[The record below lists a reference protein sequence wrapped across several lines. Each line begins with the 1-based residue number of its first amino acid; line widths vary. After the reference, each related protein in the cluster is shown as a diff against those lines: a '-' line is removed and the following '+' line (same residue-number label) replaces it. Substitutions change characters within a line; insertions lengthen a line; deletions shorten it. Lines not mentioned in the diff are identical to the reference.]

1 MPEVASQ
8 TLDFV
13 GRELN
18 LTLAEAR
25 TALENYV
32 EQPDNVTLL
41 ERCTQDLHQVQ
52 GVLRVLEIYG
62 AALLAEEMEQVA
74 SYLLATATE
83 RKSQA
88 ESLDALMRA
97 MVQLPSYL
105 ERVLAGGRDLA
116 LVLLPL
122 LNDLRAVRGSALL
135 SEGTLLLLNLKSDK
149 QAQPIAAAPGE
160 PPLTV
165 EQWARRLRARFQV
178 GLIGWIRGERT
189 EQNLDILAAVAQ
201 KIEQIATRQ
210 PVFQLWWVIGAV
222 IEALQ
227 ENGIE
232 GGVSVKRL
240 LGLGDREIRR
250 LYEQGEA
257 RYSQSPSVELLNNLL
272 YYVGRAESSGP
283 RVTAVR
289 ASFRL
294 SELLPVDEGIEQ
306 ERENLSAPSVK
317 LMQTVA
323 AAIREDLSKVKDVLD
338 IFVRRGAG
346 QPKEL
351 APQVEL
357 LRKIGDTLGVLGLGE
372 LRARVQ
378 SETERLDKIVS
389 GEIKADEAT
398 LVDIAATLIG
408 VEDRLDDGLV
418 GMIRPKTD
426 ELSTEP
432 NEDVEFQQ
440 VQSAVLR
447 ECILNLAR
455 IKEAITQNVGG
466 TLDAAGLDSW
476 QELIRG
482 IKAGLLMLGKTR
494 AVEVIEAVTTQ
505 LKRVMQPG
513 GRVLPPGFM
522 DRMADAI
529 VSVEYYMETLQ
540 AGRSDPW
547 YMLDNAQAC
556 VQALEHTATPAV
568 PTVPALDPSA
578 FAKTVQ
584 ISTVGGAVV
593 DLSDPAVTQVGGNA
607 AIPPVIPPSR
617 TSVVRALQ
625 ESADPELVKLFIEEA
640 HEELVKI
647 QRHFPA
653 WDQNPMD
660 RESLVTVRR
669 SFHTLKGSGRMVG
682 ARELGEFAWSIENLL
697 NRVLDN
703 TLTRTPAIVNVL
715 REAVAALPELIEQL
729 ENGHKPRVDMSEIA
743 SRAHALAAGKQ
754 PTTTARAVAAADSPP
769 EAAAPEPVA
778 SSNTATVAI
787 GNFPGAPQGVTRSSP
802 SDDVADPNSMSSTFS
817 ATMAAPVGAFTGGP
831 ALSASVS
838 GGGSAAAADAQPTAP
853 VNSATNGGT
862 PAGSGATPPAVPPS
876 VAAAPPPRP
885 VAPPAPAPVTI
896 SSPPPPV
903 AQPVAPVVAAP
914 PPVAPPVVR
923 AAPPPPPPPEPAK
936 PAGLD
941 DVLREIYARETN
953 THVATVRAY
962 LEREAGL
969 AEPHALPEDVY
980 RACHTLSGSSKMAQA
995 RHGTRVA
1002 EPLDHWLRRAFSSG
1016 LGLTKQDL
1024 GLLADCMVAMESVAT
1039 HLDEPTGYFV
1049 NHWSLQE
1056 RIAAADKALD
1066 QRIAAATA
1074 ARAAQEAA
1082 AEESIS
1088 MEAPPEEE
1096 QEPTDDAGDFD
1107 PEVAAI
1113 FTEEA
1118 TELIEASEQAL
1129 GDWRSEP
1136 GSAEYR
1142 SGLKR
1147 PLHTL
1152 KGGARMAGIMAMGD
1166 LSHELE
1172 TLVMQVDNGSV
1183 APNEALFETVQASL
1197 DELARMRELV
1207 ANGRRVSP
1215 ARAMIARIQSL
1226 SKPKSAQPGGAPT
1239 APARGAPAGATPARA
1254 APQTPAAGVPGAMQ
1268 QGSAPGS
1275 PPFFSEPDEPAAA
1288 EFDAEAAKFAAEIP
1302 ELAPHIPAAPAQ
1314 PELEP
1319 SGNDSFGLSEDSA
1332 ATVEREAPEFN
1343 LPPEFVELSADA
1355 GSISVEEGG
1364 LEVGEANL
1372 EADASGLE
1380 VGESGIEVGEG
1391 GLEVDEGGI
1400 EVSEGETPS
1409 EALLEFGAGL
1419 QTGEPGNAQPGTGQL
1434 EVSQSEMGQPSIGQF
1449 EAGAGESIEL
1459 SSELPS
1465 EEADAGQ
1472 PETGQ
1477 PEMGQPVIDQPWGHE
1492 SAAAPWPAH
1501 LTSDDSD
1508 PNALTSKVASIDA
1521 ANAHAFLNSEPNT
1534 EESAGGS
1541 SQGDFPGV
1549 ASFHSDAAAAQ
1560 APEGAEFNPNS
1571 AAPTAYEEIS
1581 AFGGPTEAAAEV
1593 GLSPDSS
1600 VGTADPGIVVV
1611 EEAPVFDALPAVEV
1625 AAPEIE
1631 RLSATGI
1638 HTAPIEESVASAP
1651 EPAAPAVSRSVSIS
1665 FERRSEP
1672 RNNDDGLLPPAP
1684 VPPGREP
1691 VAPIE
1696 RQEMARVDAELLDQ
1710 LLNIS
1715 GEASIA
1721 RSRLEQQLGSFDFN
1735 LGELSRTVTRLKEQL
1750 RSLEIETEA
1759 QILHRHEDEG
1769 SHRSEFDPLE
1779 LDRYSSIQQFSRALA
1794 ETANDVAS
1802 IQQLL
1807 ENQAKD
1813 TQSLLQQ
1820 QARTITELQNG
1831 LMRTRM
1837 VPFQRHVQRLARIVR
1852 QAASDTGKRAELI
1865 VEGASGELDR
1875 QVLERMLPPFEHMLR
1890 NAVVHGIEKPED
1902 RIRAGKPEAGR
1913 IVLELHREGAEVM
1926 VRLVDDGSGMNLKAI
1941 RSKGLSLGLIAPGQA
1956 ISDEDAMQLILEPGF
1971 STAGAITQQAGRG
1984 VGMDVVATEIKR
1996 LGGALHMETKAG
2008 EGTVFTIRL
2017 PFTLAISHALVVRT
2031 GEEFYALPL
2040 PTVEGVLRLSKAEV
2054 TAHLGKDAAA
2064 FDYGGQKYRFQH
2076 LATFVSLEPSPLPE
2090 QDVTIP
2096 VVLVR
2101 AGEHSTGLVADE
2113 LVGSR
2118 EIVVKSVGPQISSIR
2133 GISGATIL
2141 GDGRIVIILDIG
2153 ALVRAEW
2160 RTRPAAP
2167 VVPKEKTDKRVF
2179 AMVVDDSITV
2189 RRVTQRLLERNGMRV
2204 LTARDGM
2211 DAVALLQD
2219 NIPDIILLDIEMPR
2233 MDGYEV
2239 AAHVRNDPR
2248 LKDVP
2253 IIMITSRVGEKH
2265 RARAIELGVDDYLG
2279 KPYQEAQL
2287 LEAIGPLV
2295 ERRRVASG
2303 SHLYAAE
2310 LG

>member
-227 ENGIE
+227 ESGIE

-357 LRKIGDTLGVLGLGE
+357 LRKIGDTLGVLGLGD

-378 SETERLDKIVS
+378 GETERLDKIVA

-440 VQSAVLR
+440 VQAAVLR

-476 QELIRG
+476 HELMRG

-494 AVEVIEAVTTQ
+494 AVEVIEGVTSQ

-513 GRVLPPGFM
+513 GRTLPPGFL

-568 PTVPALDPSA
+568 PTVPPLDPST

-584 ISTVGGAVV
+584 ISTVGGTIV
-593 DLSDPAVTQVGGNA
+593 DVGDPGAATHVGANVDV
-607 AIPPVIPPSR
+607 PPVISISR

-647 QRHFPA
+647 QRYFPA

-660 RESLVTVRR
+660 REALVTVRR

-703 TLTRTPAIVNVL
+703 TLTRTPAIVSVL
-715 REAVAALPELIEQL
+715 REAVAALPELIVQL
-729 ENGHKPRVDMSEIA
+729 ESGKQPRVDMTEIA
-743 SRAHALAAGKQ
+743 SRAHALAAGKT
-754 PTTTARAVAAADSPP
+754 PTTTAKAVVAAASPP
-769 EAAAPEPVA
+769 PEETHV
-778 SSNTATVAI
+778 SSSSTATVAI
-787 GNFPGAPQGVTRSSP
+787 GNFPGAPQVVSRTLNGAPASEL
-802 SDDVADPNSMSSTFS
+802 ADPNSLSSTFS
-817 ATMAAPVGAFTGGP
+817 ATMQAPTSVFTGGP
-831 ALSASVS
+831 APTVNPPAVGALPVAPGAAAHGGAPTGGPSAP
-838 GGGSAAAADAQPTAP
+838 AAAAPERP
-853 VNSATNGGT
+853 
-862 PAGSGATPPAVPPS
+862 
-876 VAAAPPPRP
+876 AAPAAPAMASTP
-885 VAPPAPAPVTI
+885 VPIAPP
-896 SSPPPPV
+896 
-903 AQPVAPVVAAP
+903 AP
-914 PPVAPPVVR
+914 PPVAPVAVASPLPPAAPPVSR
-923 AAPPPPPPPEPAK
+923 AAPPAVVSAPAPPPAPDAAK
-936 PAGLD
+936 PSGLD

-953 THVATVRAY
+953 THVATVRSY

-969 AEPHALPEDVY
+969 AEPHILPEDVY

-1002 EPLDHWLRRAFSSG
+1002 DPLDHWLRRAFSSG
-1016 LGLTKQDL
+1016 LGLTRQDL

-1039 HLDEPTGYFV
+1039 HLDEATGYFV

-1066 QRIAAATA
+1066 QRIAAAAA

-1082 AEESIS
+1082 EAAAEASIS
-1088 MEAPPEEE
+1088 EEAPPPEEE
-1096 QEPTDDAGDFD
+1096 STDDAGDFD

-1118 TELIEASEQAL
+1118 TELIEESEQAL
-1129 GDWRSEP
+1129 GDWRTEP
-1136 GSAEYR
+1136 ESAEYR
-1142 SGLKR
+1142 LALKR

-1172 TLVMQVDNGSV
+1172 TLVMQVDNGTV
-1183 APNEALFETVQASL
+1183 APNDALFETVQASL

-1215 ARAMIARIQSL
+1215 ARAMIARIHAL
-1226 SKPKSAQPGGAPT
+1226 SRPKAAQAAPAAPAARAAGPAAA
-1239 APARGAPAGATPARA
+1239 APARPAPQAPAPGA
-1254 APQTPAAGVPGAMQ
+1254 PGAMQ
-1268 QGSAPGS
+1268 KSTAPGT
-1275 PPFFSEPDEPAAA
+1275 PPFFSEPDEHGPA
-1288 EFDAEAAKFAAEIP
+1288 EFGAEAAPFAAEIP
-1302 ELAPHIPAAPAQ
+1302 ELTPPAAEAPA
-1314 PELEP
+1314 PSEVEP
-1319 SGNDSFGLSEDSA
+1319 SGHDAFGLSDDSA
-1332 ATVEREAPEFN
+1332 ATLERPAPDFSAAALSESI
-1343 LPPEFVELSADA
+1343 ELSSDA
-1355 GSISVEEGG
+1355 GEIPAE
-1364 LEVGEANL
+1364 
-1372 EADASGLE
+1372 
-1380 VGESGIEVGEG
+1380 
-1391 GLEVDEGGI
+1391 EGGI
-1400 EVSEGETPS
+1400 EVSEGGGIEVAES
-1409 EALLEFGAGL
+1409 EAPAEVLLQFGA
-1419 QTGEPGNAQPGTGQL
+1419 QPATGEPVIAEPAIGEFAIGELAVGELAVGEL
-1434 EVSQSEMGQPSIGQF
+1434 EIG
-1449 EAGAGESIEL
+1449 EPEILVEESIEL
-1459 SSELPS
+1459 SGDGTDGESELGLLELS
-1465 EEADAGQ
+1465 EPEPGELGTGQIEVSESEASDAHLGQAGVGQFETGPAEAGQ
-1472 PETGQ
+1472 PEAGQIEVSESEVGQAQTGQ
-1477 PEMGQPVIDQPWGHE
+1477 PEMGQPVTDQPWSSE
-1492 SAAAPWPAH
+1492 SAAAPWPGH
-1501 LTSDDSD
+1501 LTSEDSD
-1508 PNALTSKVASIDA
+1508 PNALTSTVASIDA
-1521 ANAHAFLNSEPNT
+1521 ANAHAFGGAAEAGYSE
-1534 EESAGGS
+1534 
-1541 SQGDFPGV
+1541 
-1549 ASFHSDAAAAQ
+1549 
-1560 APEGAEFNPNS
+1560 
-1571 AAPTAYEEIS
+1571 AAPAASDS
-1581 AFGGPTEAAAEV
+1581 ADAGM
-1593 GLSPDSS
+1593 
-1600 VGTADPGIVVV
+1600 VVV
-1611 EEAPVFDALPAVEV
+1611 EEPPAFDALPTVEA
-1625 AAPEIE
+1625 AAPEFE
-1631 RLSATGI
+1631 HLAA
-1638 HTAPIEESVASAP
+1638 HAPVEEPVAPVVEP
-1651 EPAAPAVSRSVSIS
+1651 EPAAPAVAKSVSIS

-1672 RNNDDGLLPPAP
+1672 RNNDEGLVPPAP

-1691 VAPIE
+1691 VAPVE

-1721 RSRLEQQLGSFDFN
+1721 RSRLEQQLGTFDFN
-1735 LGELSRTVTRLKEQL
+1735 LGELGRTVTRLKEQL

-1759 QILHRHEDEG
+1759 QILHRHEDEH

-1890 NAVVHGIEKPED
+1890 NAVVHGIEKPEE
-1902 RIRAGKPEAGR
+1902 RVRAGKPEAGR
-1913 IVLELHREGAEVM
+1913 IVLEIHREGAEVM
-1926 VRLVDDGSGMNLKAI
+1926 VRLIDDGSGMNLKAI
-1941 RSKGLSLGLIAPGQA
+1941 RAKGISLGLIAPGQNL
-1956 ISDEDAMQLILEPGF
+1956 SDEDAMQLILEPGF

-2160 RTRPAAP
+2160 RTRQPAP
-2167 VVPKEKTDKRVF
+2167 VVPKEKADKRVF

-2295 ERRRVASG
+2295 ERRRVAVG